1 LITSVEAGSEVTIWL
16 RSGGHVTGLLASDA
30 DGDAPL
36 GVGVVQLS
44 RATVAREALEPGVD
58 EKVVLVRAEDV
69 ELIAFTSPEADVPA
83 AEVKPDTRPTRFLPP
98 RS

>member
-1 LITSVEAGSEVTIWL
+1 
-16 RSGGHVTGLLASDA
+16 
-30 DGDAPL
+30 
-36 GVGVVQLS
+36 
-44 RATVAREALEPGVD
+44 
-58 EKVVLVRAEDV
+58 VLVRAEDV